1 MKWRERISTIL
12 FCLAPGRRRRW
23 RKREKFLAKANS
35 QRSLLPF
42 QESEGK
48 KLLHPLYE
56 KKKSQKTLSQFFVA
70 ILRFKID
77 FFLIT

>member
-23 RKREKFLAKANS
+23 RKREKFLPKANS

-56 KKKSQKTLSQFFVA
+56 KKVTENPVSIFCGNIEIQN
-70 ILRFKID
+70 
-77 FFLIT
+77 